1 MDSQDPHE
9 ALVRQGADLQ
19 AALRSA
25 LSLWADATTDATTR
39 RRGELLKG
47 KPKVIEDFF
56 DFVEKHPGEVSPEDV
71 KRWQRRLEE
80 RLRPATVYVRVSLLS
95 SFYQWM
101 MRDPVLARFVQSNP
115 VHLARPRAPKPYQT
129 ESVKSFT
136 DEELIALVEHV
147 RALASGDGNLVAK

>member
-1 MDSQDPHE
+1 MDSQDAQE
-9 ALVRQGADLQ
+9 AIVRQGANLQ

-39 RRGELLKG
+39 RREELLKG

-80 RLRPATVYVRVSLLS
+80 RLCPATVYVRGSLLS
-95 SFYQWM
+95 SFYEWM
-101 MRDPVLARFVQSNP
+101 MPDAVQIG
-115 VHLARPRAPKPYQT
+115 R
-129 ESVKSFT
+129 ES
-136 DEELIALVEHV
+136 
-147 RALASGDGNLVAK
+147 